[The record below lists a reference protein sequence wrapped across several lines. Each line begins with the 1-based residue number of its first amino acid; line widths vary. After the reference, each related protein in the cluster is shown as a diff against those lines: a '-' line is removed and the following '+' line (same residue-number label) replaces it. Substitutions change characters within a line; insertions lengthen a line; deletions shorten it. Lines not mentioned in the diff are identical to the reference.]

1 MNQTTHLMKHFKGL
15 FIVTCYI
22 PFVLTSFGTSIEV
35 WPGMVPGENKS
46 IGPEKDVPNTSPSVL
61 PKQSFNVTR
70 ATLTEFNPAKPNGVS
85 IIVCPGGGYRELE
98 MVKEG
103 EEAALWL
110 NSLGITAYVLKY
122 RVPARD
128 GLPRHL
134 PALQDAQRAIR
145 LVRSAAQMKH
155 LDPSKVG
162 IMGFSAGAHLSV
174 MASVNY
180 TNSTYPM
187 VDSID
192 TISSRPDFAIIVYPG
207 GLINTKT
214 HELMADIHFTH
225 QTPQMFL
232 VDCETDRVD
241 SENCIAPY
249 VALKRLGVPTELHLY
264 TLGVHGFGVRP
275 SKNPHGTWTDRCR
288 DWLFTQNILPQS

>member
-1 MNQTTHLMKHFKGL
+1 MKQIKGL
-15 FIVTCYI
+15 LVGISYL
-22 PFVLTSFGTSIEV
+22 FVLINSYGTSIEI
-35 WPGMVPGENKS
+35 WPGAVPGEIKS
-46 IGPEKDVPNTSPSVL
+46 IGPEKDVPNTAPSVL

-70 ATLTEFNPAKPNGVS
+70 ATLTEFKPAKPTGVS
-85 IIVCPGGGYRELE
+85 VIVCPGGGYRELE
-98 MVKEG
+98 MFKEG

-145 LVRSAAQMKH
+145 IIRSSAQDKH
-155 LDPSKVG
+155 LDPTKIG

-174 MASVNY
+174 MTSVNFM
-180 TNSTYPM
+180 NSTYPAI
-187 VDSID
+187 DSKD
-192 TISSRPDFAIIVYPG
+192 TVSSRPDFAIVVYPG
-207 GLINTKT
+207 GLIDTKT
-214 HELMADIHFTH
+214 HELTSDIHFTK

-288 DWLFTQNILPQS
+288 DWLYTQNILPQP